1 MFTSFTSLVYPWWL
15 PTVSTLFVATKATVG
30 RRKATGNVAPV
41 ELKDQSPKDVDLAEM
56 VNGW

>member
-1 MFTSFTSLVYPWWL
+1 MDPWWL
-15 PTVSTLFVATKATVG
+15 PTVSTLFVATKAMVG